1 MYTIGI
7 DLAVTGKH
15 KAVIVDRERRVVGD
29 VVRFKT
35 SAQEMDELLKR
46 AGVPVAQVQVTM
58 EPTGMVWYPI
68 AVYLLRRGAT
78 VYLVNTRQVADL
90 RRYFKRH
97 SKSDRIDARVLAAVP
112 YLNPDKLH
120 PLSLPGARHLAC
132 QRACREANNLQAWM
146 TAIKNRLYVIDRFA
160 WPGLEQVFPDPF
172 GIAARWMRE
181 HWYDPFEVLVAGT
194 EAIRNHWQ
202 ETWPRSKE
210 VPEWINSLVQLAG
223 EVVAIY
229 GSPDDALDYSFAQA
243 EVQRYQR
250 WLDLFEQVHHDITL
264 HTVRPLYRQ
273 LHPTRNL
280 ESIYGVGQD
289 SAAIYASFM
298 GSMDR
303 FGSAKAFRGWSG
315 MVPQSRQSSD
325 TDTKGLH
332 VTRAGPN
339 LIKRTAYIDA
349 EVARRWDPQ
358 LAAIYHDQVVNKG
371 KHHRQAICTCA
382 THLLDRV
389 RVVLDQD
396 RPYQLR
402 DVDGTPVTPHQ
413 AQQIIAQQ
421 YAVSPTQR
429 QRTSKR
435 TRRRRTERRA
445 ERKQLKQQRR
455 ESYVS
460 SQQADQRSPHP

>member
-7 DLAVTGKH
+7 DLAVTGQH
-15 KAVIVDRERRVVGD
+15 KAVIVDHQRRAVGE

-35 SAQEMDELLKR
+35 SAQEMDRLLKR
-46 AGVPVAQVQVTM
+46 AGVPEAEIRVTM

-68 AVYLLRRGAT
+68 AVYLLRRGVT

-97 SKSDRIDARVLAAVP
+97 SKSDRIDALVLAAVP
-112 YLNPDKLH
+112 YLDPDRLH
-120 PLSLPGARHLAC
+120 PLTLPGARYLAC
-132 QRACREANNLQAWM
+132 QRACREANNLRAWI
-146 TAIKNRLYVIDRFA
+146 TALKNRLYVIDRFA
-160 WPGLEQVFPDPF
+160 WLGLEQVFPDPF
-172 GIAARWMRE
+172 GTAARWMRE
-181 HWYDPFEVLVAGT
+181 HWYDPFEVLAAGA
-194 EAIRNHWQ
+194 EAIRDHWQ
-202 ETWPRSKE
+202 ETSPRSE
-210 VPEWINSLVQLAG
+210 EAPGWIDSLLQLAA

-229 GSPDDALDYSFAQA
+229 GCPDDALNYSFLQA
-243 EVQRYQR
+243 EVKRYQR
-250 WLDLFEQVHHDITL
+250 WLEEFERVEREIKL
-264 HTVRPLYRQ
+264 HTLRPLYRQ

-280 ESIYGVGQD
+280 ETIYGVGQD
-289 SAAIYASFM
+289 SAAIYASFI
-298 GSMDR
+298 GPMDR

-332 VTRAGPN
+332 ITRAGPN
-339 LIKRTAYIDA
+339 LIKRIAYMDA

-358 LAAIYHDQVVNKG
+358 LAAIYYDQMVNKG

-389 RVVLDQD
+389 RVVLAED
-396 RPYQLR
+396 RPYQLQ

-413 AQQIIAQQ
+413 ARQIIAQQ
-421 YAVSPTQR
+421 YTVSAVQR
-429 QRTSKR
+429 QRTNKR
-435 TRRRRTERRA
+435 SRRRRTERRA
-445 ERKQLKQQRR
+445 ERKQRQQQRR

-460 SQQADQRSPHP
+460 S

>member
-15 KAVIVDRERRVVGD
+15 KAVIVDHDRHALGGL
-29 VVRFKT
+29 VRFKT
-35 SAQEMDELLKR
+35 SAREMDELLKR
-46 AGVPVAQVQVTM
+46 ARVPAAEIQVTM
-58 EPTGMVWYPI
+58 EPTGMVWYPV
-68 AVYLLRRGAT
+68 AVYLLRRGVT

-120 PLSLPGARHLAC
+120 PLTLPGATHLAC

-160 WPGLEQVFPDPF
+160 WPGLERVFPDPF
-172 GIAARWMRE
+172 GTAALWMRE
-181 HWYDPFEVLVAGT
+181 HWYDPFQVLAAGA
-194 EAIRNHWQ
+194 EAIRSHWQ
-202 ETWPRSKE
+202 ETSPGAEKA
-210 VPEWINSLVQLAG
+210 PGWIDSLLDLAA

-229 GSPDDALDYSFAQA
+229 GSPDDALNYPLLEA

-250 WLDLFEQVHHDITL
+250 WLEEFEQVEREVKL
-264 HTVRPLYRQ
+264 HTLRPLYRQ

-280 ESIYGVGQD
+280 ETIYGVGQD
-289 SAAIYASFM
+289 SAAIYASFI
-298 GSMDR
+298 GSIDR
-303 FGSAKAFRGWSG
+303 FASAKAFRGWSG

-325 TDTKGLH
+325 ADTKGLH
-332 VTRAGPN
+332 ITRAGPN
-339 LIKRTAYIDA
+339 LIKRAAYMDA

-358 LAAIYHDQVVNKG
+358 LAAIYHDQIVNKG
-371 KHHRQAICTCA
+371 KHHCQAICTCA

-396 RPYQLR
+396 RPYQLQ
-402 DVDGTPVTPHQ
+402 DVDGTPVTPRQ
-413 AQQIIAQQ
+413 AQQIIAHE
-421 YAVSPTQR
+421 YTVSAAQR
-429 QRTSKR
+429 QRTNKR
-435 TRRRRTERRA
+435 VRRRRTERRA
-445 ERKQLKQQRR
+445 ERKQRQQQRR

-460 SQQADQRSPHP
+460 S

>member
-15 KAVIVDRERRVVGD
+15 KAVIVDHERRAVGEI
-29 VVRFKT
+29 VRFKT
-35 SAQEMDELLKR
+35 SAQEMDKLLRR
-46 AGVPVAQVQVTM
+46 AGVPPAQIQVTM

-68 AVYLLRRGAT
+68 AVYLLRRGTT

-112 YLNPDKLH
+112 YLDPERLH
-120 PLSLPGARHLAC
+120 PLTLPGARHLAC

-172 GIAARWMRE
+172 GSAARWMRE
-181 HWYDPFEVLVAGT
+181 HWYDPFQVLAAGG
-194 EAIRNHWQ
+194 EAIRDHWQ
-202 ETWPRSKE
+202 ERSPGPKE
-210 VPEWINSLVQLAG
+210 VPGWIDLLVDLAT

-229 GSPDDALDYSFAQA
+229 GSPDDALDYSLLQA

-250 WLDLFEQVHHDITL
+250 WLGQFEQVHHDIKL

-280 ESIYGVGQD
+280 ETIYGVGQD

-303 FGSAKAFRGWSG
+303 FASAKAFRGWSG

-332 VTRAGPN
+332 ITRAGPN
-339 LIKRTAYIDA
+339 LIKRAAYMDA

-371 KHHRQAICTCA
+371 
-382 THLLDRV
+382 
-389 RVVLDQD
+389 
-396 RPYQLR
+396 RPGPGPPLPTPGCRR
-402 DVDGTPVTPHQ
+402 DPCHSSPGTPDHRPPVHSVRHRAPAHQ
-413 AQQIIAQQ
+413 QTYQ
-421 YAVSPTQR
+421 T
-429 QRTSKR
+429 
-435 TRRRRTERRA
+435 
-445 ERKQLKQQRR
+445 
-455 ESYVS
+455 
-460 SQQADQRSPHP
+460 